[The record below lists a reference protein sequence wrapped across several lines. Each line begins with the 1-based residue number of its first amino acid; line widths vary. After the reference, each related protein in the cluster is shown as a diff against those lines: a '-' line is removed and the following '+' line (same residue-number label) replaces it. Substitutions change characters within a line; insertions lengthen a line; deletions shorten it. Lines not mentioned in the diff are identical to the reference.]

1 MDLEKAEKE
10 IEGKRVLIV
19 DDEKDVL
26 DTLTELLR
34 MCKIDA
40 ASSFEEAKNF
50 LETGV
55 YDVAILD
62 IMGVEGY
69 KLLEIAK
76 NKNIPALMFTAHAL
90 TEKDLKRSAEEGASY
105 YAPKDE
111 IKNIALFVADVI
123 EAKEKNKNPWVRWF
137 ERLGSF
143 YEKRFV
149 GTNWRQKEKEFLRK
163 IGVPR
168 DKL

>member
-1 MDLEKAEKE
+1 
-10 IEGKRVLIV
+10 
-19 DDEKDVL
+19 
-26 DTLTELLR
+26 
-34 MCKIDA
+34 
-40 ASSFEEAKNF
+40 
-50 LETGV
+50 
-55 YDVAILD
+55 
-62 IMGVEGY
+62 
-69 KLLEIAK
+69 
-76 NKNIPALMFTAHAL
+76 MFTAHAL

-149 GTNWRQKEKEFLRK
+149 GTNWRQKKRNSYER
-163 IGVPR
+163 
-168 DKL
+168 